1 MNAAHFDAGQSTVPA
16 TISESHFW
24 NLSALRCS
32 SSMKVARYIRV
43 SRLDQNPELQADAT
57 LDLIQ
62 RRGWTLAETYVD
74 QGVSG
79 ARTRRPQLT
88 RLLTDARRRRFD
100 MLVVYRSDRLFRSL
114 RDMIATLDDLA
125 AMGVGYVSVSE
136 PFDTSTPSGKLLLH
150 LVSALGEFERALLIE
165 RTKAGL
171 QAAVRRGAKLGRPR
185 VQVDL
190 ARAAGLR
197 SEGRTFAE
205 IAAELGVGVATLHRA
220 LAAETAAPARVTL

>member
-1 MNAAHFDAGQSTVPA
+1 
-16 TISESHFW
+16 
-24 NLSALRCS
+24 
-32 SSMKVARYIRV
+32 MKVARYIRV

-74 QGVSG
+74 HGVSG
-79 ARTRRPQLT
+79 ARVRRPQLN
-88 RLLTDARRRRFD
+88 RLLADARRRRFD

-150 LVSALGEFERALLIE
+150 LVSALGEFERSLLIE

-185 VQVDL
+185 VQVDVV
-190 ARAAGLR
+190 RAAELR
-197 SEGRTFAE
+197 SEGRTFKEVAE
-205 IAAELGVGVATLHRA
+205 ELGVGVATLHRA
-220 LAAETAAPARVTL
+220 LATATTAPTCTTP